1 MNVASGFRLITIA
14 GIDIAIDWSLIII
27 FTLITVVLATSVFP
41 VWHPDW
47 GLLLCWSTAFTA
59 AILFFASVLTHELS
73 HALVGRANGVS
84 VRRITLF
91 VFGGMAQMENEPPTW
106 RAELAMTVV
115 GPLTSLGLGFL
126 FLWIGGLLAGPVEIT
141 PEEPARM
148 IAALNPAATLFMWLG
163 PVNILLGLFNLV
175 PGFPLDGGRV
185 LRALIWAVTGDL
197 DLATRW
203 ASRGGRA
210 FAWLLIGTGFAMIL
224 GVHVPVFGGGS
235 INGLWLAFIGWFLN
249 NAAVMSYEQLT
260 LRNALQGVPV
270 IRLMQTQLTRIAPR
284 TSVED
289 VIEKHV
295 MESGQRV
302 FPVEDEGR
310 FVGLTSLRDLQTVP
324 VTDRAHTPVS
334 KCMTPLERLVTVSPD
349 TDSISAL
356 TLLGSADLNQ
366 LPVVDQGRCVGMVR
380 REDILKWLSLHMP
393 SAVKHSV

>member
-1 MNVASGFRLITIA
+1 MTTASGFRLATIA

-47 GLLLCWSTAFTA
+47 GLLLCWSIAIMA
-59 AILFFASVLTHELS
+59 AVLFFASVLTHELS
-73 HALVGRANGVS
+73 HALVGRANGVT

-115 GPLTSLGLGFL
+115 GPLTSLALGFL
-126 FLWIGGLLAGPVEIT
+126 FLWIGGVLAGPVEIS
-141 PEEPARM
+141 PEDPGKM

-235 INGLWLAFIGWFLN
+235 LNGLWLAFIGWFLN

-260 LRNALQGVPV
+260 LRNALQGVAV
-270 IRLMQTQLTRIAPR
+270 FRLMQTRLTRIDPR

-310 FVGLTSLRDLQTVP
+310 FIGLASLRDLQAVAAAE
-324 VTDRAHTPVS
+324 RAHTPVS
-334 KCMTPLERLVTVSPD
+334 KCMTPLERLVTVTPD
-349 TDSISAL
+349 SDSISAL

-366 LPVVDQGRCVGMVR
+366 LPVVDKGRCVGLVR
-380 REDILKWLSLHMP
+380 REDILKWLSLHVP
-393 SAVKHSV
+393 SAVKQPG

>member
-1 MNVASGFRLITIA
+1 MNITSGFRLATIA
-14 GIDIAIDWSLIII
+14 GIDIAIDWSLLII
-27 FTLITVVLATSVFP
+27 FTLITVVLATNVFP
-41 VWHPDW
+41 IWHPGWD
-47 GLLLCWSTAFTA
+47 LLLCWSTAFMA

-73 HALVGRANGVS
+73 HALVGRANGVT

-91 VFGGMAQMENEPPTW
+91 VFGGMAQMENEPPSW

-126 FLWIGGLLAGPVEIT
+126 FMWLGGVLAGPVAIT
-141 PEEPARM
+141 PEDPAKM
-148 IAALNPAATLFMWLG
+148 IAALNPGATMFIWLG
-163 PVNILLGLFNLV
+163 WVNIFLGLFNLV

-185 LRALIWAVTGDL
+185 LRALLWAVTGDL
-197 DLATRW
+197 NLATLW

-235 INGLWLAFIGWFLN
+235 LNGLWLAFIGWFLN
-249 NAAVMSYEQLT
+249 NAAVMSYEQLA

-270 IRLMQTQLTRIAPR
+270 FRLMQTRLARIAPR

-302 FPVEDEGR
+302 FPVEEDGR
-310 FVGLTSLRDLQTVP
+310 FMGLTSLRDLQAVAAA
-324 VTDRAHTPVS
+324 DRAHTPVS
-334 KCMTPLERLVTVSPD
+334 ECMTPLERLVTVSPD

-393 SAVKHSV
+393 SAVKHPG

>member
-1 MNVASGFRLITIA
+1 MTITSGFRLATIA
-14 GIDIAIDWSLIII
+14 GIDIAIDWSLLII

-41 VWHPDW
+41 AWHPGW
-47 GLLLCWSTAFTA
+47 GLLLCWGTAFMA
-59 AILFFASVLTHELS
+59 AVLFFASVLTHELS
-73 HALVGRANGVS
+73 HSLVGRANGIT

-115 GPLTSLGLGFL
+115 GPLTSLVLGFL
-126 FLWIGGLLAGPVEIT
+126 FLWIGGVLAGPVSIT
-141 PEEPARM
+141 PEN
-148 IAALNPAATLFMWLG
+148 AAKVFADLNPGATLFMWLG
-163 PVNILLGLFNLV
+163 QVNILLGLFNLV

-185 LRALIWAVTGDL
+185 LRALLWAVTGDL
-197 DLATRW
+197 NLATLW

-235 INGLWLAFIGWFLN
+235 VNGLWLAFIGWFLN
-249 NAAVMSYEQLT
+249 NAAVMSYEQLR
-260 LRNALQGVPV
+260 LRDALQGVAV
-270 IRLMQTQLTRIAPR
+270 FRLMQTQLTRMAPR
-284 TSVED
+284 TTVEE

-310 FVGLTSLRDLQTVP
+310 FIGLASLRDLQGVATAA
-324 VTDRAHTPVS
+324 RAQTPVS
-334 KCMTPLERLVTVSPD
+334 ECMTPLERLVTVTPD

-356 TLLGSADLNQ
+356 TLLGSANLNQ

-393 SAVKHSV
+393 SAVKRHA